1 MLGTPDETIWPGV
14 TQLPDYTSR
23 FPRWE
28 ASNLGDVLP
37 TFNDNA
43 KDLISVRIKEKLAL
57 LRESALEFVRIYVFF
72 MFVENA
78 DIRS

>member
-43 KDLISVRIKEKLAL
+43 KDLISVRIKEKAREHL
-57 LRESALEFVRIYVFF
+57 LRGSALEFVRMYVFF
-72 MFVENA
+72 YVC
-78 DIRS
+78 RKC